1 MYLIQHKK
9 KQVGFS
15 LIELMIAIALG
26 MIIITGVV
34 YVASSGMRTNTET
47 LRTTRLEQELRGVL
61 LMLNRDLKR
70 AGYYANAGNVL
81 LCSANSNYTLS
92 ATSGTAITATLTA
105 GNGACSEMGVQT
117 GDRLM
122 NITGIGSGTIVT
134 SCATVSAVSGTP
146 ATTLTLASATCP
158 GAASSVAFPSTTLD
172 PGAWTIIKNGATI
185 LVTNAPGDAD
195 AASDCV
201 TYGYD
206 LDSNGQIDADE
217 VFGFRYNSTTE
228 SIETLNDSGS
238 LTDCSAGNW
247 VNQTDESSI
256 RITNLDIAETDT
268 TNTAANVNV
277 TMRELQF
284 TITGTLE
291 SVAGSIPINRS
302 YTETVKVRNDL
313 LN

>member
-1 MYLIQHKK
+1 MHLIQEKK

-15 LIELMIAIALG
+15 LIELMIAITLG

-92 ATSGTAITATLTA
+92 ATSGTGISATLSA
-105 GNGACSEMGVQT
+105 ANGACDEMEIQT

-122 NITGIGSGTIVT
+122 NITGVGSGTIVT
-134 SCATVSAVSGTP
+134 SCATVTAASG
-146 ATTLTLASATCP
+146 TTLTLASATCP
-158 GAASSVAFPSTTLD
+158 GAGSAVVFPSTTLD
-172 PGAWTIIKNGATI
+172 AGAWTIIKNGATI

-195 AASDCV
+195 AANDCV

-206 LDSNGQIDADE
+206 FDSDGQIESTE
-217 VFGFRYNSTTE
+217 VYGFRYNATTE

-238 LTDCSAGNW
+238 LTSCSTGTW

-256 RITNLDIAETDT
+256 RITNLDITETDT
-268 TNTAANVNV
+268 TNTEANVNV

-284 TITGTLE
+284 TITGTVD
-291 SVAGSIPINRS
+291 SVSGSIPINRT

>member
-1 MYLIQHKK
+1 MHLIKYKK

-92 ATSGTAITATLTA
+92 ATSGTAITATLSP
-105 GNGACSEMGVQT
+105 GNGACNGMGIQV

-122 NITGIGSGTIVT
+122 NITGVGSGTIVT
-134 SCATVSAVSGTP
+134 SCATVSAIPGTP
-146 ATTLTLASATCP
+146 TTTLTLASATCP
-158 GAASSVAFPSTTLD
+158 GAGSSVVFPSTTLD

-185 LVTNAPGDAD
+185 LVANAPGDAD
-195 AASDCV
+195 AANDCV

-206 LDSNGQIDADE
+206 IDSDGQIAADE
-217 VFGFRYNSTTE
+217 VYGFRYNAE
-228 SIETLNDSGS
+228 SIQTLTENGS
-238 LTDCSAGNW
+238 LTDCTAGTW
-247 VNQTDESSI
+247 TNQTDDSSI
-256 RITNLDIAETDT
+256 RITNLDITETDT
-268 TNTAANVNV
+268 TNTEANVNV

-291 SVAGSIPINRS
+291 SVSGSIPINRS

-313 LN
+313 LH

>member
-1 MYLIQHKK
+1 MHLIQHYQ

-81 LCSANSNYTLS
+81 VCSANSNYALS
-92 ATSGTAITATLTA
+92 ATSGTAITATLSA
-105 GNGACSEMGVQT
+105 ANGACSTMGIQI

-122 NITGIGSGTIVT
+122 NITGVGSGTIVT
-134 SCATVSAVSGTP
+134 SCATVSAVSGT
-146 ATTLTLASATCP
+146 TLTLASAACP
-158 GAASSVAFPSTTLD
+158 GAGSAVAFPSTTLD
-172 PGAWTIIKNGATI
+172 AGAWTIIKNGATI
-185 LVTNAPGDAD
+185 LVTNAPGDSD
-195 AASDCV
+195 APSDCV
-201 TYGYD
+201 TYSYD
-206 LDSNGQIDADE
+206 FNSDGQIAADE
-217 VFGFRYNSTTE
+217 VYGFRYNPTSE

-238 LTDCSAGNW
+238 LTSCSTGNW
-247 VNQTDESSI
+247 TTQTDESSI
-256 RITNLDIAETDT
+256 RITNLDITETDK

-277 TMRELQF
+277 TMRELQL

-291 SVAGSIPINRS
+291 NVSGGIPINRS